1 MSGVKKLNSTFE
13 DPVNAKIQ
21 RKFDSVFDQKSAPDK
36 SALSE
41 GSGVF
46 DGSISFNTS
55 ELSDENFI
63 DKKTIEKPKIDLDF
77 SSEDSGDLMSDTKPK
92 KAQAAPK
99 ENDEGLD
106 FSIDFDLD
114 APVERNGDST
124 VVATS
129 EQVKDSAEAEESFGF
144 SLDDS
149 DIGDVEFDEATRKT
163 VIVDRASMTKSDV
176 ASFSLEKTNDSS
188 SSSVDMMSTEE
199 ARTNI
204 ESTIKDILRPKLEQT
219 KELDLKEMGL
229 NESPMNEIE
238 DSVLDFSKT
247 LSKGF
252 VLAEISDSDFALNR
266 DSSTKTNAKFEP
278 SDDELPTRL
287 DLADIEE
294 EGDSFSLD
302 EEDNAT
308 RINYSTQPVFSE
320 SPKSS
325 TPVFEEAP
333 VREVVKEAARDYVR
347 EPMPGMNTEDSIR
360 FQATIRALRE
370 EREEMLGVIKS
381 LKGENKE
388 LEQDNLTLKA
398 NLDEA
403 KIEITILRKRHM
415 VELEDMKYRL
425 GLSEEKK
432 AMSIELARQ
441 ADLRREK
448 LEQKVRIDFNQVK
461 QREKELESKLE
472 LLSMDVDSQVQSR
485 DHKILELRRK
495 IDALEFNMEN
505 ASIKEQKSLDDKRKL
520 EDRLNKI
527 MKTLRH
533 SIKNLEDDIDHM
545 EDDGDQQKDKI

>member
-114 APVERNGDST
+114 APVERDGDST

-129 EQVKDSAEAEESFGF
+129 EQVKDSAEAEENFGF

-163 VIVDRASMTKSDV
+163 VIVDRATMTKSDV

-252 VLAEISDSDFALNR
+252 VLAEISDSDFA
-266 DSSTKTNAKFEP
+266 
-278 SDDELPTRL
+278 
-287 DLADIEE
+287 
-294 EGDSFSLD
+294 
-302 EEDNAT
+302 
-308 RINYSTQPVFSE
+308 
-320 SPKSS
+320 
-325 TPVFEEAP
+325 
-333 VREVVKEAARDYVR
+333 
-347 EPMPGMNTEDSIR
+347 
-360 FQATIRALRE
+360 
-370 EREEMLGVIKS
+370 
-381 LKGENKE
+381 
-388 LEQDNLTLKA
+388 
-398 NLDEA
+398 
-403 KIEITILRKRHM
+403 
-415 VELEDMKYRL
+415 
-425 GLSEEKK
+425 
-432 AMSIELARQ
+432 
-441 ADLRREK
+441 
-448 LEQKVRIDFNQVK
+448 
-461 QREKELESKLE
+461 
-472 LLSMDVDSQVQSR
+472 
-485 DHKILELRRK
+485 
-495 IDALEFNMEN
+495 
-505 ASIKEQKSLDDKRKL
+505 
-520 EDRLNKI
+520 
-527 MKTLRH
+527 
-533 SIKNLEDDIDHM
+533 
-545 EDDGDQQKDKI
+545 